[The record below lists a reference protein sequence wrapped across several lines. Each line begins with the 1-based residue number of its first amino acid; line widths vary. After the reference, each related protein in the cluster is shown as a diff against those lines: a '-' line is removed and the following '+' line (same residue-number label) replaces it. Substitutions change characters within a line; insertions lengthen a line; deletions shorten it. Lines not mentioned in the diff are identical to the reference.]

1 MNKIALSLSFLI
13 LISCGGSIASVVEK
27 KPLFEVLTIQKDGGG
42 NIHFFE
48 VISDSR
54 EFRMLQND
62 KKLRRKIKPND
73 IDTSNFLILNMG
85 KKKSNNATIEVVA
98 AEETATEIILT
109 IKEND
114 PIVEG
119 ANTLEYT
126 YPYTIVKINSKKEI
140 SVK

>member
-1 MNKIALSLSFLI
+1 MNKIALSLLSLI
-13 LISCGGSIASVVEK
+13 LISCGGSTASVAEK
-27 KPLFEVLTIQKDGGG
+27 KPLFEVLTTQKDGGG

-73 IDTSNFLILNMG
+73 IDNSNFLILNMG
-85 KKKSNNATIEVVA
+85 KKQSNNASIEVIA
-98 AEETATEIILT
+98 AEETPTEIILT

-114 PIVEG
+114 SIVEG
-119 ANTLEYT
+119 SSNLEYT

>member
-1 MNKIALSLSFLI
+1 MKSIGLFLFLTI
-13 LISCGGSIASVVEK
+13 LLFSCGTKKTIVLN
-27 KPLFEVLTIQKDGGG
+27 KPLYEVLIQQPDGGG

-73 IDTSNFLILNMG
+73 IDNSNFLILNMG
-85 KKKSNNATIEVVA
+85 KKQSNNASIEVIA
-98 AEETATEIILT
+98 AEETSTEIILT

-114 PIVEG
+114 SIVEG
-119 ANTLEYT
+119 SNNLEYT